1 MRKRFEERDNVLRKR
16 CQEKTDVKVKR
27 CQETQLTWK
36 RHVQGKRLEFREIE
50 RTCKRKKQDTFFN
63 AQMVSHTAYRY
74 RILQD
79 YIATSSLAKEVK
91 NS

>member
-1 MRKRFEERDNVLRKR
+1 VRKRFEERDNVLRKR

-50 RTCKRKKQDTFFN
+50 RTCKRKNRTPFSMHRWYLIQPIDTG
-63 AQMVSHTAYRY
+63 SY
-74 RILQD
+74 RI
-79 YIATSSLAKEVK
+79 T
-91 NS
+91 

>member
-1 MRKRFEERDNVLRKR
+1 MPRENR
-16 CQEKTDVKVKR
+16 CQGQEVSRDTADMEKT
-27 CQETQLTWK
+27 CPGQEV
-36 RHVQGKRLEFREIE
+36 RIQGNRKNLQE
-50 RTCKRKKQDTFFN
+50 KKQDTFFS